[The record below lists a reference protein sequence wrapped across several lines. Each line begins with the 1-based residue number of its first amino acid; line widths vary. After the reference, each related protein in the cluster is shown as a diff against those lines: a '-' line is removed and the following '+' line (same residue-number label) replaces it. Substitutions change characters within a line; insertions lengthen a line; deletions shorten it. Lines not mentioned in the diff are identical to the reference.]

1 MKRLILSSD
10 NENRQFA
17 FVKGNRPTNAKT
29 VKAKEKSMQEHGQ
42 LSPITV
48 VKGGDVCKMNGCL
61 VDLQGHDI
69 SLTNRQNSTMPWW
82 MDSTEWL
89 HG

>member
-1 MKRLILSSD
+1 MKKMIITTE

-29 VKAKEKSMQEHGQ
+29 VKAKEKSIKEHGQ

-48 VKGGDVCKMNGCL
+48 AKGEDVL
-61 VDLQGHDI
+61 
-69 SLTNRQNSTMPWW
+69 NSGGVIW
-82 MDSTEWL
+82 
-89 HG
+89 